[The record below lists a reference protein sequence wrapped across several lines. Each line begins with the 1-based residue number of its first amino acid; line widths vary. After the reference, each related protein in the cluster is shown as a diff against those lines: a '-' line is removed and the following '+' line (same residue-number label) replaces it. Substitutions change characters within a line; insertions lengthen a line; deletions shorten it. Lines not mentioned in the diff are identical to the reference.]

1 MSDFSIIG
9 NRTAMIDAAAK
20 TTGAGKYTDDLS
32 VPGMLVGKILHSPYP
47 HARIRR
53 IDTSR
58 AEKCEGVVAVVVG
71 QDAPNPYGILPVGHD
86 EYALALDKVRY
97 VGDNVACVVA
107 VSESIAETALEL
119 IDVEYEVL
127 PAYFDPEESMKA
139 VTDLIHDSKPGNLE
153 KDYHHVFGDPDQG
166 FAGADQI
173 AEARFIANEVTHAA
187 MEPHSTLASFEI
199 DPHTGKPGRLTVWSS
214 TQVPYYLQHKL
225 SLVLEM
231 PMAQIRVIKPLVGGG
246 FGGKS
251 EVIPLEIIAAI
262 AARKAQAAVKI
273 TYTREEVFWAHRGR
287 PRTIIDLKTGVK
299 KDGRI
304 TAVKAR
310 VVQDGGAY
318 CSYGVVTILYSG
330 ALLGALYDI
339 PNIQYDGYRVLTN
352 KPACG
357 AMRGHG
363 TVNVRFAFE
372 SQLDELALA
381 IGMDPAEIRQRNLLQ
396 PPCITVN
403 GLRVQSYGLPECIEK
418 TVDRSGWKQR
428 KGKLPRG
435 RGLGIACSHYVSG
448 AANSII
454 RSDMPHSTVNIKIDR
469 DGGVVVYTGASEIG
483 QGSDTMTAQ
492 IAAEV
497 LGCSLPRVRVIA
509 ADTDLTPIDIGS
521 YSSRV
526 TFMAGNATLRA
537 ASEVKR
543 LIAAAAAKKM
553 GCAAEDLIFRNDQV
567 LRKNAAASVGELAD
581 KSVRTTQDE
590 ASVSGRVEGQI
601 LRGSLQQ
608 KRKEEGPKE
617 KMSFEEA
624 VVAAIDFHG
633 GLTGT
638 GSYAPPQEA
647 RGGKHKGAGVG
658 PSPAYSYSAQVAE
671 VSVDEETGEVVVHKV
686 WAAHDCGRALN
697 PVSVEGQ
704 IIGSVWMGM
713 GQALTEEMVWKD
725 GMLMN
730 PGLLEYRSP
739 SSVESPEVEPII
751 VESVDPEGP
760 FGAKECS
767 EGSLAATIPAI
778 ANAIY
783 DAVGVRLRES
793 PFTPERVL
801 SALRA
806 KRNAR
811 ALNLTK
817 VLTRLLRHA
826 SANTADRCASKVRA
840 RNATRSIHRGEKCR
854 PPRAVPIEPYKVQ
867 TAPAQNCRRRNRVSR
882 GTFDACRAWQLARA
896 GSNSHPNHCRR
907 HRFNS
912 IDAAETI
919 RAGARSR
926 SARNRSAARHP
937 AAARRRRRNRGPHHA
952 PRHRALRLSAPAL
965 CGPHRSSG
973 DRGIARTAEHG
984 HHRR

>member
-1 MSDFSIIG
+1 MSGRFSIIG
-9 NRTAMIDAAAK
+9 KPFAMIDAAGK
-20 TTGAGKYTDDLS
+20 TTGAGKYTDDLT
-32 VPGMLVGKILHSPYP
+32 VPGMLIGKILHSPHP
-47 HARIRR
+47 HARIKR
-53 IDTSR
+53 IDSSR
-58 AEKCEGVVAVVVG
+58 AERLDGVIAVITG
-71 QDAPNPYGILPVGHD
+71 KDAPNPYGILPVGHD
-86 EYALALDKVRY
+86 EHALALDKVRY

-107 VSESIAETALEL
+107 IDEAAAEKALEL
-119 IDVEYEVL
+119 IDVEYEIL

-139 VTDLIHDSKPGNLE
+139 ERDFIHDNKPHNIE
-153 KDYHHVFGDPDQG
+153 KDYHHSFGDPDKG
-166 FAGADQI
+166 FADADHI

-187 MEPHSTLASFEI
+187 MEPHSTLASFEL
-199 DPHTGKPGRLTVWSS
+199 DSQTGELGRLTIWSS

-231 PMAQIRVIKPLVGGG
+231 PMSQIRVIKPLVGGG

-251 EVIPLEIIAAI
+251 EVIPLEIIAAV
-262 AARKAQAAVKI
+262 AARKAKAPVKI

-287 PRTIIDLKTGVK
+287 PRTIIDLKTGVSN
-299 KDGRI
+299 DGRI

-310 VVQDGGAY
+310 VVQDGGGY

-372 SQLDELALA
+372 SQLDELALK
-381 IGMDPAEIRQRNLLQ
+381 IKMDPAEIRRRNLLQ
-396 PPCITVN
+396 PPCVTVN

-418 TVDRSGWKQR
+418 VVERSGWRTR
-428 KGKLPRG
+428 KGHMPKS

-497 LGCSLPRVRVIA
+497 LGCSLARVRVVA

-537 ASEVKR
+537 AQEVKK

-553 GCAAEDLIFRNDQV
+553 NCASADLAFANDV
-567 LRKNAAASVGELAD
+567 VSKTNPDGAPLLAPFARSGAFD
-581 KSVRTTQDE
+581 SDSPST
-590 ASVSGRVEGQI
+590 SGRVENQI

-608 KRKEEGPKE
+608 KRKDEGPKE
-617 KMSFEEA
+617 TLTFEEA

-633 GLTGT
+633 ALTGT
-638 GSYAPPQEA
+638 GSYAPPPEA

-671 VSVDEETGEVVVHKV
+671 VSVDEDTGEVTVHKV

-713 GQALTEEMVWKD
+713 GQALTEEMIWKD
-725 GMLMN
+725 GLLMN

-751 VESVDPEGP
+751 VESIDPEGP

-783 DAVGVRLRES
+783 DAVGVRLHEA

-801 SALRA
+801 AGLRA
-806 KRNAR
+806 KKNAK
-811 ALNLTK
+811 ALNLTEG
-817 VLTRLLRHA
+817 VNPTAPQNFREHGGALTFKGKGPERHA
-826 SANTADRCASKVRA
+826 ADLVRA
-840 RNATRSIHRGEKCR
+840 E
-854 PPRAVPIEPYKVQ
+854 
-867 TAPAQNCRRRNRVSR
+867 
-882 GTFDACRAWQLARA
+882 
-896 GSNSHPNHCRR
+896 
-907 HRFNS
+907 
-912 IDAAETI
+912 
-919 RAGARSR
+919 
-926 SARNRSAARHP
+926 
-937 AAARRRRRNRGPHHA
+937 
-952 PRHRALRLSAPAL
+952 
-965 CGPHRSSG
+965 
-973 DRGIARTAEHG
+973 
-984 HHRR
+984 

>member
-1 MSDFSIIG
+1 VSAFSIIG
-9 NRTAMIDAAAK
+9 KPTAMVDAAEK
-20 TTGAGKYTDDLS
+20 TTGAGQYTDDLS

-47 HARIRR
+47 HARIKR

-58 AEKCEGVVAVVVG
+58 AEKLEGVVAVVIG
-71 QDAPNPYGILPVGHD
+71 KDAPKTFGILPVGHD
-86 EYALALDKVRY
+86 EYPLALDKVRY

-107 VSESIAETALEL
+107 TSEAIAEKALEL
-119 IDVEYEVL
+119 VDVEYEVL

-139 VTDLIHDSKPGNLE
+139 ERDLIHDHKPNNLE
-153 KDYHHVFGDPDQG
+153 KDYHHVFGDPEKG
-166 FAGADQI
+166 FAEADHV
-173 AEARFIANEVTHAA
+173 AEARFLANEVTHAA

-199 DPHTGKPGRLTVWSS
+199 DPLTGKPGRLTVWSS

-225 SLVLEM
+225 SLVLEI
-231 PMAQIRVIKPLVGGG
+231 PMQQIRVIKPLVGGG

-251 EVIPLEIIAAI
+251 EVIPLEIIAAV
-262 AARKAQAAVKI
+262 AARKAQAPVKI

-287 PRTIIDLKTGVK
+287 PRTIIDLKTGIK
-299 KDGRI
+299 NDGCI

-372 SQLDELALA
+372 SQLDELAA
-381 IGMDPAEIRQRNLLQ
+381 KIGMDAAEIRRRNLLT

-403 GLRVQSYGLPECIEK
+403 GLRVQSYGLPECIDK
-418 TVDRSGWKQR
+418 TVERSGWSIR
-428 KGKLPRG
+428 KGKLPKG

-497 LGCSLPRVRVIA
+497 LGCSLSRVRVVA

-537 ASEVKR
+537 AQEVKK
-543 LIAAAAAKKM
+543 LIAAAAVKKM
-553 GCAAEDLIFRNDQV
+553 NCAAE
-567 LRKNAAASVGELAD
+567 ELVFHGDHVERAVPRRD
-581 KSVRTTQDE
+581 GRLAPPVEQSSTAT
-590 ASVSGRVEGQI
+590 VSGRVEGQI

-608 KRKEEGPKE
+608 KRKDEGPKDQ
-617 KMSFEEA
+617 MTFEEA

-633 GLTGT
+633 ALTGT
-638 GSYAPPQEA
+638 GSYAPPPEA

-671 VSVDEETGEVVVHKV
+671 VSVDEDTGEVTVHKV

-739 SSVESPEVEPII
+739 SSIESPEIEPII

-783 DAVGVRLRES
+783 DAVGVRLHES

-801 SALRA
+801 AALRA
-806 KRNAR
+806 KRKAKDIR
-811 ALNLTK
+811 MTEG
-817 VLTRLLRHA
+817 V
-826 SANTADRCASKVRA
+826 D
-840 RNATRSIHRGEKCR
+840 
-854 PPRAVPIEPYKVQ
+854 P
-867 TAPAQNCRRRNRVSR
+867 TAPE
-882 GTFDACRAWQLARA
+882 
-896 GSNSHPNHCRR
+896 
-907 HRFNS
+907 RF
-912 IDAAETI
+912 
-919 RAGARSR
+919 R
-926 SARNRSAARHP
+926 
-937 AAARRRRRNRGPHHA
+937 
-952 PRHRALRLSAPAL
+952 
-965 CGPHRSSG
+965 
-973 DRGIARTAEHG
+973 EHG
-984 HHRR
+984 GSLWFKGKGPDRHLLDPSRTEPVAGGAD

>member
-1 MSDFSIIG
+1 
-9 NRTAMIDAAAK
+9 
-20 TTGAGKYTDDLS
+20 
-32 VPGMLVGKILHSPYP
+32 
-47 HARIRR
+47 
-53 IDTSR
+53 
-58 AEKCEGVVAVVVG
+58 
-71 QDAPNPYGILPVGHD
+71 
-86 EYALALDKVRY
+86 
-97 VGDNVACVVA
+97 
-107 VSESIAETALEL
+107 
-119 IDVEYEVL
+119 
-127 PAYFDPEESMKA
+127 
-139 VTDLIHDSKPGNLE
+139 
-153 KDYHHVFGDPDQG
+153 
-166 FAGADQI
+166 
-173 AEARFIANEVTHAA
+173 
-187 MEPHSTLASFEI
+187 MEPHSTLASFEL
-199 DPHTGKPGRLTVWSS
+199 DPHTGNMGRLTVWSS

-231 PMAQIRVIKPLVGGG
+231 PMSQIRVIKPLVGGG

-251 EVIPLEIIAAI
+251 EVIPLEIIAAV
-262 AARKAQAAVKI
+262 AARKAQAPVKI

-299 KDGRI
+299 NDGRI
-304 TAVKAR
+304 TSVKAR

-372 SQLDELALA
+372 SQLDELASK
-381 IGMDPAEIRQRNLLQ
+381 IGMDPAEIRQRNLLK

-418 TVDRSGWKQR
+418 TVERSGWKER
-428 KGKLPRG
+428 KGKLPKG

-492 IAAEV
+492 IAAEA
-497 LGCSLPRVRVIA
+497 LGCSLSRVRVIA

-537 ASEVKR
+537 ADEVKKQ
-543 LIAAAAAKKM
+543 IAAAAGKKM
-553 GCAAEDLIFRNDQV
+553 GCMPKDLIFWNDQV
-567 LRKNAAASVGELAD
+567 LKRNATAPAGSPNLAD
-581 KSVRTTQDE
+581 KSVRSTQSE
-590 ASVSGRVEGQI
+590 TSVSGRVEGQI

-617 KMSFEEA
+617 WMTFEEA
-624 VVAAIDFHG
+624 VIAAIDFHG
-633 GLTGT
+633 ALSGT

-671 VSVDEETGEVVVHKV
+671 VSVDEETGEVTVHKV

-739 SSVESPEVEPII
+739 SSIESPAVEAII
-751 VESVDPEGP
+751 VESIDPEGP

-783 DAVGVRLRES
+783 DAVGVRLHEC

-801 SALRA
+801 AALRA
-806 KRNAR
+806 KKNAK
-811 ALNLTK
+811 ALNLTEGVDPTALEHFREHGGALCFK
-817 VLTRLLRHA
+817 GKGPARHA
-826 SANTADRCASKVRA
+826 LDRA
-840 RNATRSIHRGEKCR
+840 RHEG
-854 PPRAVPIEPYKVQ
+854 P
-867 TAPAQNCRRRNRVSR
+867 APAR
-882 GTFDACRAWQLARA
+882 GAD
-896 GSNSHPNHCRR
+896 
-907 HRFNS
+907 
-912 IDAAETI
+912 
-919 RAGARSR
+919 
-926 SARNRSAARHP
+926 
-937 AAARRRRRNRGPHHA
+937 
-952 PRHRALRLSAPAL
+952 
-965 CGPHRSSG
+965 
-973 DRGIARTAEHG
+973 
-984 HHRR
+984 

>member
-1 MSDFSIIG
+1 MTDFSIIG
-9 NRTAMIDAAAK
+9 KPIAMVDAAGK

-32 VPGMLVGKILHSPYP
+32 LPGVLIGKILHSPHP
-47 HARIRR
+47 HARIKH
-53 IDTSR
+53 IDTIR
-58 AEKCEGVVAVVVG
+58 AEKLDGVVAVVIG
-71 QDAPNPYGILPVGHD
+71 SDAPNPYGILPVGHD
-86 EYALALDKVRY
+86 EHALATDKVRY
-97 VGDNVACVVA
+97 VGDNVACVAA
-107 VSESIAETALEL
+107 VDEATAERALEL
-119 IDVEYEVL
+119 IDVEYEIL
-127 PAYFDPEESMKA
+127 PAYFDPEEAMKA
-139 VTDLIHDSKPGNLE
+139 ERDLIHDNKPHNIE
-153 KDYHHVFGDPDQG
+153 KDYHHIFGDPEKG
-166 FAGADQI
+166 FAEADHI

-187 MEPHSTLASFEI
+187 MEPHSTLASFELNSQ
-199 DPHTGKPGRLTVWSS
+199 TGQLGRLTVWSS

-231 PMAQIRVIKPLVGGG
+231 PMSQIRVIKPLVGGG

-262 AARKAQAAVKI
+262 AARKAKAPVKI

-299 KDGRI
+299 NDGRI
-304 TAVKAR
+304 TSVKAR
-310 VVQDGGAY
+310 VVQDGGGY

-372 SQLDELALA
+372 SQLDELAAKLK
-381 IGMDPAEIRQRNLLQ
+381 MDPAEIRRRNLLT
-396 PPCITVN
+396 PPCVTVN

-418 TVDRSGWKQR
+418 VVERSGWMDR
-428 KGKLPRG
+428 KGKLQKS

-497 LGCSLPRVRVIA
+497 LGCSLSRVKIVA

-537 ASEVKR
+537 AEEVKKQ
-543 LIAAAAAKKM
+543 IASAAAKKM
-553 GCAAEDLIFRNDQV
+553 NC
-567 LRKNAAASVGELAD
+567 SVEELVFWDDGVWRSGLELDNQMPAQTPRGPD
-581 KSVRTTQDE
+581 GRGRPSPHGSRVQLGSE
-590 ASVSGRVEGQI
+590 ILQGSEQPSVSGRVEGQI

-608 KRKEEGPKE
+608 KRKEEGPKDSI
-617 KMSFEEA
+617 SFEEA

-633 GLTGT
+633 TLTGT
-638 GSYAPPQEA
+638 GSYAPPPEA
-647 RGGKHKGAGVG
+647 RGGKHKGGGVG

-671 VSVDEETGEVVVHKV
+671 VSVDEDTGEVAVHKV

-713 GQALTEEMVWKD
+713 GQALTEEMIWKD
-725 GMLMN
+725 GLLMN

-739 SSVESPEVEPII
+739 SSVESPEVEAII
-751 VESVDPEGP
+751 VESIDPEGP

-783 DAVGVRLRES
+783 DAVGVRLHEC

-801 SALRA
+801 AALRA
-806 KRNAR
+806 KKNAK
-811 ALNLTK
+811 ALNLTEG
-817 VLTRLLRHA
+817 V
-826 SANTADRCASKVRA
+826 D
-840 RNATRSIHRGEKCR
+840 
-854 PPRAVPIEPYKVQ
+854 P
-867 TAPAQNCRRRNRVSR
+867 TAPSR
-882 GTFDACRAWQLARA
+882 FREHGGALWFK
-896 GSNSHPNHCRR
+896 GKGPER
-907 HRFNS
+907 HEM
-912 IDAAETI
+912 D
-919 RAGARSR
+919 
-926 SARNRSAARHP
+926 SAR
-937 AAARRRRRNRGPHHA
+937 
-952 PRHRALRLSAPAL
+952 
-965 CGPHRSSG
+965 
-973 DRGIARTAEHG
+973 TE
-984 HHRR
+984 

>member
-1 MSDFSIIG
+1 MTDFSIVG
-9 NRTAMIDAAAK
+9 KPVAMIDAAEK

-53 IDTSR
+53 IDYRR
-58 AEKCEGVVAVVVG
+58 AEKLNGVIAVVVG
-71 QDAPNPYGILPVGHD
+71 NDAPHPYGILPVGHD
-86 EYALALDKVRY
+86 EHALALDKVRY
-97 VGDNVACVVA
+97 VGDNLACVVA
-107 VSESIAETALEL
+107 TTESIAEKALEL

-139 VTDLIHDSKPGNLE
+139 QTDLIHENKPNNIE
-153 KDYHHVFGDPDQG
+153 KDYHHVFGDPEKG
-166 FAGADQI
+166 FAEADHM

-199 DPHTGKPGRLTVWSS
+199 DPHAGKSGRLTVWSS

-231 PMAQIRVIKPLVGGG
+231 PMSQIRVIKPLVGGG

-251 EVIPLEIIAAI
+251 EVIPLEIIAAV
-262 AARKAQAAVKI
+262 AARKAKAPVKI

-299 KDGRI
+299 NDGRI

-310 VVQDGGAY
+310 VVQDGGGY

-330 ALLGALYDI
+330 ALLGALYEI

-372 SQLDELALA
+372 SQLDELAA
-381 IGMDPAEIRQRNLLQ
+381 KIGMDPAEIRRRNLLQ

-403 GLRVQSYGLPECIEK
+403 GLRVRSYGLPECIDKVVE
-418 TVDRSGWKQR
+418 RSGWKQR
-428 KGKLPRG
+428 KGNLPRG

-492 IAAEV
+492 VAAET
-497 LGCSLPRVRVIA
+497 LGCSLRRVRVVA

-537 ASEVKR
+537 ATEVRK
-543 LIAAAAAKKM
+543 LIAAAAARKM
-553 GCAAEDLIFRNDQV
+553 NCATEDLIFRDDSV
-567 LRKNAAASVGELAD
+567 TRKDGSMTGDETCGDGHRRRSGDGQHRRTPPQSSVAGH
-581 KSVRTTQDE
+581 
-590 ASVSGRVEGQI
+590 VEGQI

-608 KRKEEGPKE
+608 KRKDEGPKDS
-617 KMSFEEA
+617 MTFEEA

-633 GLTGT
+633 ALTGT
-638 GSYAPPQEA
+638 GSYAPPPEA

-658 PSPAYSYSAQVAE
+658 PSPAYSYSAQVAH
-671 VSVDEETGEVVVHKV
+671 VSVDEETGEVTVHKV

-713 GQALTEEMVWKD
+713 GQALTEEMIWKD

-751 VESVDPEGP
+751 VESIDPEGP

-801 SALRA
+801 AALRTKKGA
-806 KRNAR
+806 KC
-811 ALNLTK
+811 LNLTEGIDPTSPVK
-817 VLTRLLRHA
+817 FREHGGSLWFKGKGPQRHPEDP
-826 SANTADRCASKVRA
+826 S
-840 RNATRSIHRGEKCR
+840 RS
-854 PPRAVPIEPYKVQ
+854 
-867 TAPAQNCRRRNRVSR
+867 TAPA
-882 GTFDACRAWQLARA
+882 A
-896 GSNSHPNHCRR
+896 G
-907 HRFNS
+907 
-912 IDAAETI
+912 
-919 RAGARSR
+919 GAS
-926 SARNRSAARHP
+926 
-937 AAARRRRRNRGPHHA
+937 
-952 PRHRALRLSAPAL
+952 
-965 CGPHRSSG
+965 
-973 DRGIARTAEHG
+973 
-984 HHRR
+984 

>member
-1 MSDFSIIG
+1 MSGDFSIIG
-9 NRTAMIDAAAK
+9 RPTAMIDAAEK
-20 TTGAGKYTDDLS
+20 TTGVGKYTDDLS
-32 VPGMLVGKILHSPYP
+32 VPGMLTGKILHSPYP
-47 HARIRR
+47 HALIKS

-58 AEKCEGVVAVVVG
+58 AEKCDGVVAVVVG
-71 QDAPNPYGILPVGHD
+71 KDAPNPYGILPVGHD

-107 VSESIAETALEL
+107 VSESIAENALES
-119 IDVEYEVL
+119 IAVEYEVL
-127 PAYFDPEESMKA
+127 PAYFDPEESMRA
-139 VTDLIHDSKPGNLE
+139 QTNLIHGSKPGNLE
-153 KDYHHVFGDPDQG
+153 KDYHHVFGNPDQG
-166 FAGADQI
+166 FAQADQI

-187 MEPHSTLASFEI
+187 MEPHSTLASFEV

-231 PMAQIRVIKPLVGGG
+231 PMSQIRVIKPLVGGG

-251 EVIPLEIIAAI
+251 EVIPIEIIAAI
-262 AARKAQAAVKI
+262 AARKAQAPVKI

-299 KDGRI
+299 TDGRI

-372 SQLDELALA
+372 SQLDELATK

-418 TVDRSGWKQR
+418 TVERSGWKQR
-428 KGKLPRG
+428 KGKMPKG

-492 IAAEV
+492 VAAEV

-537 ASEVKR
+537 AAEVKK
-543 LIAAAAAKKM
+543 LIAAAAAQKM
-553 GCAAEDLIFRNDQV
+553 ICGADDLIFRDDLV
-567 LRKNAAASVGELAD
+567 FKKGSRDTTVKKDLAD
-581 KSVRTTQDE
+581 EVDVTQAG

-601 LRGSLQQ
+601 LRRSLQQ
-608 KRKEEGPKE
+608 KRNEEGPKDW
-617 KMSFEEA
+617 MTFEEA

-633 GLTGT
+633 ALTGT

-671 VSVDEETGEVVVHKV
+671 VSVDEETGEVTVHKV

-751 VESVDPEGP
+751 VESIDPEGP

-783 DAVGVRLRES
+783 DAVGVRLHES

-801 SALRA
+801 AALRA
-806 KRNAR
+806 KNQAK
-811 ALNLTK
+811 ALNLTQGVDPTSPQRFREHGGSLCFK
-817 VLTRLLRHA
+817 GKGPQRHA
-826 SANTADRCASKVRA
+826 LDPARQEAPSVAGGAD
-840 RNATRSIHRGEKCR
+840 
-854 PPRAVPIEPYKVQ
+854 
-867 TAPAQNCRRRNRVSR
+867 
-882 GTFDACRAWQLARA
+882 
-896 GSNSHPNHCRR
+896 
-907 HRFNS
+907 
-912 IDAAETI
+912 
-919 RAGARSR
+919 
-926 SARNRSAARHP
+926 
-937 AAARRRRRNRGPHHA
+937 
-952 PRHRALRLSAPAL
+952 
-965 CGPHRSSG
+965 
-973 DRGIARTAEHG
+973 
-984 HHRR
+984 

>member
-1 MSDFSIIG
+1 MSSERNGFSIVG
-9 NRTAMIDAAAK
+9 KPTAMIDAAEK

-47 HARIRR
+47 HARIKR

-58 AEKCEGVVAVVVG
+58 AEKYEGVVAVAVG
-71 QDAPNPYGILPVGHD
+71 KDAPNPYGILPVGHD
-86 EYALALDKVRY
+86 EYPLALEKVRY

-107 VSESIAETALEL
+107 VSEAIAEQALEL

-127 PAYFDPEESMKA
+127 PAYFDPEESMEAK
-139 VTDLIHDSKPGNLE
+139 TDLIHDSKPGNLE
-153 KDYHHVFGDPDQG
+153 KDYHHVFGDPDRG
-166 FAGADQI
+166 FAEADQV
-173 AEARFIANEVTHAA
+173 AQARFIANEVTHAA
-187 MEPHSTLASFEI
+187 MEPHSTLASFEV

-231 PMAQIRVIKPLVGGG
+231 PMQQIRVIKPLVGGG

-251 EVIPLEIIAAI
+251 EVIPLEIIAAV
-262 AARKAQAAVKI
+262 AARKAQAPVKI

-287 PRTIIDLKTGVK
+287 PRTIIDLKTGVRN
-299 KDGRI
+299 DGRI

-310 VVQDGGAY
+310 VIQDGGAY

-372 SQLDELALA
+372 SQLDELAER
-381 IGMDPAEIRQRNLLQ
+381 IGIDPAVIRQRNLLQ

-418 TVDRSGWKQR
+418 TVERSGWKQR
-428 KGKLPRG
+428 KGKLGKG

-537 ASEVKR
+537 AAEVKK
-543 LIAAAAAKKM
+543 LITAAAAQKM
-553 GCAAEDLIFRNDQV
+553 KCAAEDLVFRDDVVYRKGSNPPSVKRDQAEEV
-567 LRKNAAASVGELAD
+567 EK
-581 KSVRTTQDE
+581 TQAG

-608 KRKEEGPKE
+608 KRKEEGPKDW
-617 KMSFEEA
+617 MTFEEA

-633 GLTGT
+633 ALTGT

-647 RGGKHKGAGVG
+647 RGGRHKGGGVG

-671 VSVDEETGEVVVHKV
+671 VSVDEDTGEVTVHKV

-730 PGLLEYRSP
+730 TGLLEYRSP
-739 SSVESPEVEPII
+739 SSIESPEVEPII
-751 VESVDPEGP
+751 VESLDPEGP

-783 DAVGVRLRES
+783 DAVGVRLHES

-801 SALRA
+801 AALRA
-806 KRNAR
+806 RKNAKT
-811 ALNLTK
+811 LNLTEG
-817 VLTRLLRHA
+817 VDPTSPTRFREHGGSLCFKNKGPERHA
-826 SANTADRCASKVRA
+826 LDPSRRETPHVAGGAD
-840 RNATRSIHRGEKCR
+840 
-854 PPRAVPIEPYKVQ
+854 
-867 TAPAQNCRRRNRVSR
+867 
-882 GTFDACRAWQLARA
+882 
-896 GSNSHPNHCRR
+896 
-907 HRFNS
+907 
-912 IDAAETI
+912 
-919 RAGARSR
+919 
-926 SARNRSAARHP
+926 
-937 AAARRRRRNRGPHHA
+937 
-952 PRHRALRLSAPAL
+952 
-965 CGPHRSSG
+965 
-973 DRGIARTAEHG
+973 
-984 HHRR
+984 

>member
-1 MSDFSIIG
+1 MNNFSIIG
-9 NRTAMIDAAAK
+9 KPIAMVDAAGK
-20 TTGAGKYTDDLS
+20 TTGSGKYADDLS
-32 VPGMLVGKILHSPYP
+32 APGMLIGKILHSPYP
-47 HARIRR
+47 HARITR

-58 AEKCEGVVAVVVG
+58 AEKLDGVVAVAIG
-71 QDAPNPYGILPVGHD
+71 KDAPNPYGILPVGHD
-86 EYALALDKVRY
+86 EHALATDKVRY
-97 VGDNVACVVA
+97 VGDNVACVA
-107 VSESIAETALEL
+107 AIDEATAERAIEL
-119 IDVEYEVL
+119 IDVEYELL

-139 VTDLIHDSKPGNLE
+139 ETDLIHDNKPHNLE
-153 KDYHHVFGDPDQG
+153 KDYHHVFGDPDKG
-166 FAGADQI
+166 FAEADQI

-187 MEPHSTLASFEI
+187 MEPHCTLAAFEI
-199 DPHTGKPGRLTVWSS
+199 DPQTGNPGRLVVQSS

-251 EVIPLEIIAAI
+251 EVIPLEIIAAV
-262 AARKAQAAVKI
+262 AARKAKAPVKI

-287 PRTIIDLKTGVK
+287 PRTIIDLKTGIK
-299 KDGRI
+299 KDGSI
-304 TAVKAR
+304 TAVKAK
-310 VVQDGGAY
+310 VIQDGGGY

-352 KPACG
+352 KPVCG

-372 SQLDELALA
+372 SQLDELAAA
-381 IGMDPAEIRQRNLLQ
+381 INMDPAEIRQHNLLK

-418 TVDRSGWKQR
+418 TIERSGWKER
-428 KGKLPRG
+428 KGKLPKG
-435 RGLGIACSHYVSG
+435 RGLGVACSHYGSG

-469 DGGVVVYTGASEIG
+469 DGGVVIYTGASDIG
-483 QGSDTMTAQ
+483 QGSDTMVAQ
-492 IAAEV
+492 IAAET
-497 LGCSLPRVRVIA
+497 LGCSLSRVKVIA
-509 ADTDLTPIDIGS
+509 ADTDLTPIDLGS

-526 TFMAGNATLRA
+526 TFMNGNATLRA
-537 ASEVKR
+537 AQDVKKQ
-543 LIAAAAAKKM
+543 IALAAGRKM
-553 GCAAEDLIFRNDQV
+553 NCAPEELIFRDDTV
-567 LRKNAAASVGELAD
+567 LRKNGHLAPDASLRAADQSSA
-581 KSVRTTQDE
+581 

-608 KRKEEGPKE
+608 KRKDEGPKDSL
-617 KMSFEEA
+617 SFEEA

-633 GLTGT
+633 ALSGT
-638 GSYAPPQEA
+638 GSYAPPLEA

-671 VSVDEETGEVVVHKV
+671 VSVDQETGEVTVHKV

-713 GQALTEEMVWKD
+713 GQALTEEMIWKD

-783 DAVGVRLRES
+783 DAVGVRLHES

-801 SALRA
+801 AALRA
-806 KRNAR
+806 KKNAK
-811 ALNLTK
+811 AINMTEG
-817 VLTRLLRHA
+817 V
-826 SANTADRCASKVRA
+826 D
-840 RNATRSIHRGEKCR
+840 
-854 PPRAVPIEPYKVQ
+854 P
-867 TAPAQNCRRRNRVSR
+867 TAPARFREHGGSLWYR
-882 GTFDACRAWQLARA
+882 GK
-896 GSNSHPNHCRR
+896 GP
-907 HRFNS
+907 
-912 IDAAETI
+912 E
-919 RAGARSR
+919 
-926 SARNRSAARHP
+926 RHP
-937 AAARRRRRNRGPHHA
+937 LDPSRRE
-952 PRHRALRLSAPAL
+952 SAVPA
-965 CGPHRSSG
+965 GG
-973 DRGIARTAEHG
+973 DD
-984 HHRR
+984 

>member
-1 MSDFSIIG
+1 MNRDFSIIG
-9 NRTAMIDAAAK
+9 KPTAMVDAAAK
-20 TTGAGKYTDDLS
+20 TTGSGKYTDDLS
-32 VPGMLVGKILHSPYP
+32 LPGMLIGKILHSPYP
-47 HARIRR
+47 HARIKT
-53 IDTSR
+53 IHTSR
-58 AEKCEGVVAVVVG
+58 AENLDGVVAVVVG
-71 QDAPNPYGILPVGHD
+71 KDAPNPYGILPVGHD
-86 EYALALDKVRY
+86 EHALAIDKVRY

-107 VSESIAETALEL
+107 ISEGIAEKALEL

-139 VTDLIHDSKPGNLE
+139 EHDLIHDNKAHNTE
-153 KDYHHVFGDPDQG
+153 KDYHHVFGDPEKG
-166 FAGADQI
+166 FAEADEI

-187 MEPHSTLASFEI
+187 MEPHCTLASFDI

-225 SLVLEM
+225 SLVLDM
-231 PMAQIRVIKPLVGGG
+231 PMAQVRVIKPLVGGG

-251 EVIPLEIIAAI
+251 EVIPLEIIAAV
-262 AARKAQAAVKI
+262 AARKAKAPVKI

-287 PRTIIDLKTGVK
+287 PRTIVDLKTGVK
-299 KDGRI
+299 SDGRI

-372 SQLDELALA
+372 SQLDELAA
-381 IGMDPAEIRQRNLLQ
+381 KIGMDPADIRERNLLK
-396 PPCITVN
+396 PPCVTIN

-418 TVDRSGWKQR
+418 IVGRSGWKAR

-492 IAAEV
+492 IAAEA
-497 LGCSLPRVRVIA
+497 LGCSLSRVRIVA

-537 ASEVKR
+537 ANEVKK

-553 GCAAEDLIFRNDQV
+553 NCAPEELVFRGDQV
-567 LRKNAAASVGELAD
+567 TKTALPSH
-581 KSVRTTQDE
+581 E
-590 ASVSGRVEGQI
+590 ARGPDSRGPLSPHDSSAPSVSGRVEGQI

-608 KRKEEGPKE
+608 KRKDEGPKDS
-617 KMSFEEA
+617 MTFEEA

-633 GLTGT
+633 ALTGT
-638 GSYAPPQEA
+638 GSYAPPPEA

-671 VSVDEETGEVVVHKV
+671 VSVDEETGEVTVHKV

-739 SSVESPEVEPII
+739 SSVESPEIEPII
-751 VESVDPEGP
+751 VESIDPEGP

-783 DAVGVRLRES
+783 DAVGIRLHES

-801 SALRA
+801 AALRA
-806 KRNAR
+806 KKNAR
-811 ALNLTK
+811 ALNLTEG
-817 VLTRLLRHA
+817 VDPTQ
-826 SANTADRCASKVRA
+826 
-840 RNATRSIHRGEKCR
+840 
-854 PPRAVPIEPYKVQ
+854 P
-867 TAPAQNCRRRNRVSR
+867 SR
-882 GTFDACRAWQLARA
+882 FREHG
-896 GSNSHPNHCRR
+896 G
-907 HRFNS
+907 
-912 IDAAETI
+912 
-919 RAGARSR
+919 
-926 SARNRSAARHP
+926 
-937 AAARRRRRNRGPHHA
+937 
-952 PRHRALRLSAPAL
+952 ALRFKDKGPLRRESFPAVSPAI
-965 CGPHRSSG
+965 GG
-973 DRGIARTAEHG
+973 AD
-984 HHRR
+984 

>member
-1 MSDFSIIG
+1 MSKDQRPTFSTIG
-9 NRTAMIDAAAK
+9 KSVAMIDAAEK
-20 TTGAGKYTDDLS
+20 TTGSGKYADDLS
-32 VPGMLVGKILHSPYP
+32 LPGMLIGKILHSPYP
-47 HARIRR
+47 HARIKR

-58 AEKCEGVVAVVVG
+58 AQALEGVVAVVTG
-71 QDAPNPYGILPVGHD
+71 PDAPNPFGILPVGHD
-86 EYALALDKVRY
+86 EHALALDKVRY
-97 VGDNVACVVA
+97 VGDNVACVA
-107 VSESIAETALEL
+107 AISESIAEKALEL
-119 IDVEYEVL
+119 IDVEYELL
-127 PAYFDPEESMKA
+127 PAYFDPEESMQA
-139 VTDLIHDSKPGNLE
+139 ETNLIHDNKPHNVE
-153 KDYHHVFGDPDQG
+153 KDYHHAFGDPEQA
-166 FAGADQI
+166 F
-173 AEARFIANEVTHAA
+173 AEADYVAEGRFLANEVTHAA
-187 MEPHSTLASFEI
+187 MEPHSTLASFET

-231 PMAQIRVIKPLVGGG
+231 PMQQIRVIKPLVGGG

-262 AARKAQAAVKI
+262 AARKAKAPVKI

-287 PRTIIDLKTGVK
+287 PRTIIDLKTAVK
-299 KDGRI
+299 NDGRI

-372 SQLDELALA
+372 SQLDEIAAHLKL
-381 IGMDPAEIRQRNLLQ
+381 DPAEIRRRNLLK
-396 PPCITVN
+396 PPCITIN
-403 GLRVQSYGLPECIEK
+403 GLRVQSYGLPECIDQ
-418 TVDRSGWKQR
+418 VVIRSNWTER
-428 KGKLPRG
+428 KGKLPKN

-469 DGGVVVYTGASEIG
+469 DGGVVVYTGASDIG
-483 QGSDTMTAQ
+483 QGSDTMVAQ
-492 IAAEV
+492 VAAEV
-497 LGCSLPRVRVIA
+497 LGCSLSRVHVVA

-526 TFMAGNATLRA
+526 TFMNGNATLRA
-537 ASEVKR
+537 AEEVKKQ
-543 LIAAAAAKKM
+543 IAAAAAKKM
-553 GCAAEDLIFRNDQV
+553 QCAPEDLMFRDDHIMKDVNSV
-567 LRKNAAASVGELAD
+567 VSPVASEG
-581 KSVRTTQDE
+581 TQL
-590 ASVSGRVEGQI
+590 SVSGRVEGQI

-608 KRKEEGPKE
+608 KRKDEGPKDS
-617 KMSFEEA
+617 MSFEEA

-633 GLTGT
+633 ALTGT
-638 GSYAPPQEA
+638 GSYAPPPEA

-671 VSVDEETGEVVVHKV
+671 VTVDEDTGEVTVHKV

-704 IIGSVWMGM
+704 VIGSVWMGM

-739 SSVESPEVEPII
+739 SSVESPEVEAII
-751 VESVDPEGP
+751 VESIDPEGP
-760 FGAKECS
+760 FGAKESS

-783 DAVGVRLRES
+783 DAVGVRLHES

-801 SALRA
+801 AALRA
-806 KRNAR
+806 KKNAR
-811 ALNLTK
+811 TLNLTEGVDPTSPVRFREHGGALWFK
-817 VLTRLLRHA
+817 GKGPERHA
-826 SANTADRCASKVRA
+826 LD
-840 RNATRSIHRGEKCR
+840 
-854 PPRAVPIEPYKVQ
+854 
-867 TAPAQNCRRRNRVSR
+867 PARRNIQVD
-882 GTFDACRAWQLARA
+882 G
-896 GSNSHPNHCRR
+896 
-907 HRFNS
+907 
-912 IDAAETI
+912 
-919 RAGARSR
+919 GA
-926 SARNRSAARHP
+926 
-937 AAARRRRRNRGPHHA
+937 
-952 PRHRALRLSAPAL
+952 
-965 CGPHRSSG
+965 
-973 DRGIARTAEHG
+973 D
-984 HHRR
+984 

>member
-1 MSDFSIIG
+1 MSEFSIIG
-9 NRTAMIDAAAK
+9 KPVAMVDAAEK

-32 VPGMLVGKILHSPYP
+32 LPGMLVGKILHSPHP
-47 HARIRR
+47 HARIKR
-53 IDTSR
+53 IDAGR
-58 AEKCEGVVAVVVG
+58 AEKLEGVVAVVVG
-71 QDAPNPYGILPVGHD
+71 SDAPNPYGILPVGHD
-86 EYALALDKVRY
+86 EHALAIDKVRY
-97 VGDNVACVVA
+97 VGDNVACVAAESEAVA
-107 VSESIAETALEL
+107 EQALEL
-119 IDVEYEVL
+119 IDVEYELL

-139 VTDLIHDSKPGNLE
+139 GRDFIHDNKPHNIE
-153 KDYHHVFGDPDQG
+153 KDYHHVFGDPEKG
-166 FAGADQI
+166 FADADVI
-173 AEARFIANEVTHAA
+173 EEARFIANEVTHAA
-187 MEPHSTLASFEI
+187 MEPHSTLASFDL
-199 DPHTGKPGRLTVWSS
+199 DPHTGKLGRLTVWSS

-231 PMAQIRVIKPLVGGG
+231 PMSQIRVIKPLVGGG

-262 AARKAQAAVKI
+262 AARKAKRPVKI

-287 PRTIIDLKTGVK
+287 PRTIIDLTTGAK

-339 PNIQYDGYRVLTN
+339 ANIQYDGYRVLTN

-372 SQLDELALA
+372 SQLDEIAAKLN
-381 IGMDPAEIRQRNLLQ
+381 IDSAEIRRRNLLK

-403 GLRVQSYGLPECIEK
+403 GLRVQSYGLPDCIEK
-418 TVDRSGWKQR
+418 VVDGSGWKDR
-428 KGKLPRG
+428 KGKLAEG
-435 RGLGIACSHYVSG
+435 RGLGLACSHYVSG

-497 LGCSLPRVRVIA
+497 LGCSLSRVKVVA

-537 ASEVKR
+537 AEEVKR
-543 LIAAAAAKKM
+543 QIASAAAKKM
-553 GCAAEDLIFRNDQV
+553 GCDPGELIFRNDV
-567 LRKNAAASVGELAD
+567 VTRKGSQKAEGDVVASRQSQNPRPVAPRAGAATMGDASAGSA
-581 KSVRTTQDE
+581 T
-590 ASVSGRVEGQI
+590 VSGRVEGQI

-608 KRKEEGPKE
+608 KRKEDESPRE
-617 KMSFEEA
+617 SMTFEEA

-633 GLTGT
+633 ALTGT
-638 GSYAPPQEA
+638 GSYAPPPEA
-647 RGGKHKGAGVG
+647 RGGKHKGGGVG

-671 VSVDEETGEVVVHKV
+671 VSVDEETGEVTVHKV

-697 PVSVEGQ
+697 PVAVEGQ
-704 IIGSVWMGM
+704 VIGSVWMGM

-725 GMLMN
+725 GLLMN

-739 SSVESPEVEPII
+739 SSVESPEVVPYI

-767 EGSLAATIPAI
+767 EGALAATIPAI

-783 DAVGVRLRES
+783 DAVGVRLHES

-801 SALRA
+801 AALRA
-806 KRNAR
+806 KRNAKS
-811 ALNLTK
+811 LNLTEGVDPTSPIRFREHGGAVWFK
-817 VLTRLLRHA
+817 GKG
-826 SANTADRCASKVRA
+826 S
-840 RNATRSIHRGEKCR
+840 
-854 PPRAVPIEPYKVQ
+854 PRVE
-867 TAPAQNCRRRNRVSR
+867 
-882 GTFDACRAWQLARA
+882 
-896 GSNSHPNHCRR
+896 
-907 HRFNS
+907 
-912 IDAAETI
+912 IDALQ
-919 RAGARSR
+919 RN
-926 SARNRSAARHP
+926 SAT
-937 AAARRRRRNRGPHHA
+937 
-952 PRHRALRLSAPAL
+952 
-965 CGPHRSSG
+965 
-973 DRGIARTAEHG
+973 D
-984 HHRR
+984 

>member
-1 MSDFSIIG
+1 MSEFSVIG
-9 NRTAMIDAAAK
+9 KRVALVDSAGK
-20 TTGAGKYTDDLS
+20 TTGQGKYTDDLS
-32 VPGMLVGKILHSPYP
+32 VPGMLTGKILHSPYP
-47 HARIRR
+47 HARIKS
-53 IDTSR
+53 IDASK
-58 AEKCEGVVAVVVG
+58 AEAVDGVICVVTG
-71 QDAPNPYGILPVGHD
+71 PDAPNKYGILPVGHD
-86 EYALALDKVRY
+86 ETALAVEKVRY

-107 VSESIAETALEL
+107 TSESIAERALEL
-119 IDVEYEVL
+119 IEVEYEQL
-127 PAYFDPEESMKA
+127 PAWFDPEDSMKA
-139 VTDLIHDSKPGNLE
+139 EKEWIHPQRPNNIE
-153 KDYHHVFGDPDQG
+153 KDYHRVFGDPDKG
-166 FAGADQI
+166 FAEADVVAEHRYI
-173 AEARFIANEVTHAA
+173 AGEVTHAA
-187 MEPHSTLASFEI
+187 MEPHCTLASFEI
-199 DPHTGKPGRLTVWSS
+199 DSQTGKSGRLIVWSS

-225 SLVLEM
+225 SIVLEM
-231 PMAQIRVIKPLVGGG
+231 PMQQIRVIKPLVGGG

-251 EVIPLEIIAAI
+251 EVIPLEIIAAV
-262 AARKAQAAVKI
+262 AARKAKAPVKI

-287 PRTIIDLKTGVK
+287 PRTIIDIKIGAK
-299 KDGRI
+299 KDGRLTSVAAKVI
-304 TAVKAR
+304 
-310 VVQDGGAY
+310 QDGGAY

-372 SQLDELALA
+372 SQLDELAA
-381 IGMDPAEIRQRNLLQ
+381 EIGMDPAEIRRRNLLQ
-396 PPCITVN
+396 PPCVTVN
-403 GLRVQSYGLPECIEK
+403 GLRVQSYGLPECIEE
-418 TVDRSGWKQR
+418 TVERSGWHER
-428 KGKLPRG
+428 KGKLAKG

-492 IAAEV
+492 IAAET
-497 LGCSLPRVRVIA
+497 LGCSLSRVRVIA

-526 TFMAGNATLRA
+526 TFMNGNATLRA
-537 ASEVKR
+537 AQEVKKQ
-543 LIAAAAAKKM
+543 IAAAAARKM
-553 GCAAEDLIFRNDQV
+553 GCGAEDVIFRDDMV
-567 LRKNAAASVGELAD
+567 RKGSAGGIARD
-581 KSVRTTQDE
+581 TE
-590 ASVSGRVEGQI
+590 AQPTVSGRVEGQI

-608 KRKEEGPKE
+608 KRKDEGPKD
-617 KMSFEEA
+617 SLTFEEA

-633 GLTGT
+633 ALSGT

-671 VSVDEETGEVVVHKV
+671 VSVDEETGEVTVHKV

-713 GQALTEEMVWKD
+713 AQALTEEMVWKD

-739 SSVESPEVEPII
+739 SSVESPEVEAII
-751 VESVDPEGP
+751 VESMDPEGP

-783 DAVGVRLRES
+783 DAVGVRLHES

-801 SALRA
+801 AALRA
-806 KRNAR
+806 KKNAK
-811 ALNLTK
+811 ALNLTEGVDPTAPDRFREHGGALCFRGK
-817 VLTRLLRHA
+817 GPQRHA
-826 SANTADRCASKVRA
+826 LDPSRR
-840 RNATRSIHRGEKCR
+840 E
-854 PPRAVPIEPYKVQ
+854 
-867 TAPAQNCRRRNRVSR
+867 APA
-882 GTFDACRAWQLARA
+882 
-896 GSNSHPNHCRR
+896 
-907 HRFNS
+907 
-912 IDAAETI
+912 
-919 RAGARSR
+919 
-926 SARNRSAARHP
+926 SARGA
-937 AAARRRRRNRGPHHA
+937 
-952 PRHRALRLSAPAL
+952 
-965 CGPHRSSG
+965 
-973 DRGIARTAEHG
+973 D
-984 HHRR
+984 

>member
-1 MSDFSIIG
+1 MSGDFSIIG
-9 NRTAMIDAAAK
+9 RPTAMIDAAEK
-20 TTGAGKYTDDLS
+20 TTGVGKYTDDLS
-32 VPGMLVGKILHSPYP
+32 VPGMLTGKILHSPYP
-47 HARIRR
+47 HALIKS

-58 AEKCEGVVAVVVG
+58 AEKCDGVVAVVVG
-71 QDAPNPYGILPVGHD
+71 KDAPNPYGILPVGHD

-107 VSESIAETALEL
+107 VSESIAENALES
-119 IDVEYEVL
+119 IAVEYEVL
-127 PAYFDPEESMKA
+127 PAYFDPEESMRA
-139 VTDLIHDSKPGNLE
+139 QTNLIHGSKPGNLE
-153 KDYHHVFGDPDQG
+153 KDYHHVFGNPDQG
-166 FAGADQI
+166 FAQADQI
-173 AEARFIANEVTHAA
+173 AEARFLANEVTHAA
-187 MEPHSTLASFEI
+187 MEPHSTLASFEV

-231 PMAQIRVIKPLVGGG
+231 PMSQIRVIKPLVGGG

-251 EVIPLEIIAAI
+251 EVIPIEIIAAI
-262 AARKAQAAVKI
+262 AARKAQAPVKI

-299 KDGRI
+299 TDGRI

-372 SQLDELALA
+372 SQLDELATK

-396 PPCITVN
+396 TPCITVN

-418 TVDRSGWKQR
+418 TVERSGWKQR
-428 KGKLPRG
+428 KGKMPRG

-492 IAAEV
+492 VAAEV

-537 ASEVKR
+537 AAEVKK
-543 LIAAAAAKKM
+543 LIAAAAAQKM
-553 GCAAEDLIFRNDQV
+553 RCGADDLIFRDDLV
-567 LRKNAAASVGELAD
+567 FKKGSRDTTVKKDLAD
-581 KSVRTTQDE
+581 EVDVTQAG

-601 LRGSLQQ
+601 LRRSLQQ
-608 KRKEEGPKE
+608 KRNEEGPKDW
-617 KMSFEEA
+617 MTFEEA

-633 GLTGT
+633 ALTGT

-671 VSVDEETGEVVVHKV
+671 VSVDEETGEVTVHKV

-751 VESVDPEGP
+751 VESIDPEGP

-783 DAVGVRLRES
+783 DAVGVRLHES

-801 SALRA
+801 AALRA
-806 KRNAR
+806 KNQAK
-811 ALNLTK
+811 ALNLTQGVDPTSPQRFREHGGSLCFK
-817 VLTRLLRHA
+817 GKGPQRHA
-826 SANTADRCASKVRA
+826 LDPARQEAPSVAGGAD
-840 RNATRSIHRGEKCR
+840 
-854 PPRAVPIEPYKVQ
+854 
-867 TAPAQNCRRRNRVSR
+867 
-882 GTFDACRAWQLARA
+882 
-896 GSNSHPNHCRR
+896 
-907 HRFNS
+907 
-912 IDAAETI
+912 
-919 RAGARSR
+919 
-926 SARNRSAARHP
+926 
-937 AAARRRRRNRGPHHA
+937 
-952 PRHRALRLSAPAL
+952 
-965 CGPHRSSG
+965 
-973 DRGIARTAEHG
+973 
-984 HHRR
+984 

>member
-1 MSDFSIIG
+1 MTTFTIIG
-9 NRTAMIDAAAK
+9 RPIAMIDAAGK

-32 VPGMLVGKILHSPYP
+32 VPGMLIGKILHSPHP
-47 HARIRR
+47 HARIKR
-53 IDTSR
+53 IDSTR
-58 AEKCEGVVAVVVG
+58 AEQLDGVIAVITG
-71 QDAPNPYGILPVGHD
+71 KNAPNPYGILPVGHD
-86 EYALALDKVRY
+86 EHALALDKVRY
-97 VGDNVACVVA
+97 VGDNVACVA
-107 VSESIAETALEL
+107 AIDEATAEKALEL
-119 IDVEYEVL
+119 IDVEYEIL

-139 VTDLIHDSKPGNLE
+139 EHDLIHDNKPHNLE
-153 KDYHHVFGDPDQG
+153 KDYHHAFGDPDKG
-166 FAGADQI
+166 FADADHI

-187 MEPHSTLASFEI
+187 MEPHSTLASFEL
-199 DPHTGKPGRLTVWSS
+199 DSQTGQLGRLTVWSS

-231 PMAQIRVIKPLVGGG
+231 PMSQIRVIKPLVGGG

-251 EVIPLEIIAAI
+251 EVIPLEITAAI
-262 AARKAQAAVKI
+262 AARKAKAPVKI

-287 PRTIIDLKTGVK
+287 PRTIIDLKTGVTN
-299 KDGRI
+299 DGRI

-310 VVQDGGAY
+310 VVQDGGGY

-372 SQLDELALA
+372 SQLDELALK
-381 IGMDPAEIRQRNLLQ
+381 IKMDSAEIRQRNLLR
-396 PPCITVN
+396 PPCVTVN

-418 TVDRSGWKQR
+418 VVERSGWKDR
-428 KGKLPRG
+428 KGKLARG

-492 IAAEV
+492 IAGEV
-497 LGCSLPRVRVIA
+497 LGCSLSRVKIVA

-537 ASEVKR
+537 AEEVKK

-553 GCAAEDLIFRNDQV
+553 GSAPEDLIFRDD
-567 LRKNAAASVGELAD
+567 SVVAKGRSD
-581 KSVRTTQDE
+581 KSVRPTRAE
-590 ASVSGRVEGQI
+590 AAPTVSGRVENQI

-608 KRKEEGPKE
+608 KRKDDNIPKE

-633 GLTGT
+633 ALTGT
-638 GSYAPPQEA
+638 GSYAPPPEA

-671 VSVDEETGEVVVHKV
+671 VTVDEDTGEVTVHKV

-713 GQALTEEMVWKD
+713 GQALTEEMIWKD
-725 GMLMN
+725 GLLMN

-751 VESVDPEGP
+751 VESIDPEGP

-783 DAVGVRLRES
+783 DAVGIRLHES

-801 SALRA
+801 AALRA
-806 KRNAR
+806 KKSAKL
-811 ALNLTK
+811 LNLTEGVDPTAPQRFREHGGALRFK
-817 VLTRLLRHA
+817 GKGPQRHA
-826 SANTADRCASKVRA
+826 ADSVRA
-840 RNATRSIHRGEKCR
+840 E
-854 PPRAVPIEPYKVQ
+854 
-867 TAPAQNCRRRNRVSR
+867 
-882 GTFDACRAWQLARA
+882 
-896 GSNSHPNHCRR
+896 
-907 HRFNS
+907 
-912 IDAAETI
+912 
-919 RAGARSR
+919 
-926 SARNRSAARHP
+926 
-937 AAARRRRRNRGPHHA
+937 
-952 PRHRALRLSAPAL
+952 
-965 CGPHRSSG
+965 
-973 DRGIARTAEHG
+973 
-984 HHRR
+984 

>member
-1 MSDFSIIG
+1 MNTDFSIIG
-9 NRTAMIDAAAK
+9 KSTAMIDAAEK
-20 TTGAGKYTDDLS
+20 TTGAGKYTDDIS
-32 VPGMLVGKILHSPYP
+32 VPGMLVGKVLHSPYP
-47 HARIRR
+47 HARIKR
-53 IDTSR
+53 IDTTR
-58 AEKCEGVVAVVVG
+58 AEKLEGVVTVAVG
-71 QDAPNPYGILPVGHD
+71 EDAPKTYGILPVGHD
-86 EYALALDKVRY
+86 EYPLALDKVRY

-107 VSESIAETALEL
+107 VSEAIAEKALEL

-139 VTDLIHDSKPGNLE
+139 KRDLIHDNKPNNLE
-153 KDYHHVFGDPDQG
+153 KDYHHVFGDPDKG
-166 FAGADQI
+166 FAEADEI

-251 EVIPLEIIAAI
+251 EVIPLEITAAI
-262 AARKAQAAVKI
+262 AARKAKAPVKI

-299 KDGRI
+299 RDGRI

-372 SQLDELALA
+372 SQLDELAVKISL
-381 IGMDPAEIRQRNLLQ
+381 DPAEIRRCNLLQ

-403 GLRVQSYGLPECIEK
+403 GLRVQSYGLPECIET
-418 TVDRSGWKQR
+418 TVERSGWRER
-428 KGKLPRG
+428 KGKLPKG

-454 RSDMPHSTVNIKIDR
+454 RSDMPHSTVNLKIDR

-497 LGCSLPRVRVIA
+497 LGCSLSRVRVIA

-537 ASEVKR
+537 ASDVKKK
-543 LIAAAAAKKM
+543 IAAAAAKKM
-553 GCAAEDLIFRNDQV
+553 NCAEDDLIFREDHI
-567 LRKNAAASVGELAD
+567 LRRGSTLPDAAGAEEVE
-581 KSVRTTQDE
+581 VTQAG

-608 KRKEEGPKE
+608 KRKEEGPKDW
-617 KMSFEEA
+617 MTFEEA

-633 GLTGT
+633 ALTGT
-638 GSYAPPQEA
+638 GSYAPPLEA

-671 VSVDEETGEVVVHKV
+671 VSVDEETGEVTVHKV

-713 GQALTEEMVWKD
+713 GQALTEELVWKD

-739 SSVESPEVEPII
+739 SSVESPEIEPII
-751 VESVDPEGP
+751 VESIDPEGP

-783 DAVGVRLRES
+783 DAVGVRLHES

-801 SALRA
+801 AAIRA
-806 KRNAR
+806 SKNAK
-811 ALNLTK
+811 ALNLTEGIDPTQP
-817 VLTRLLRHA
+817 TRFREHGGSLWFKGKGPVRHEL
-826 SANTADRCASKVRA
+826 DPA
-840 RNATRSIHRGEKCR
+840 RRD
-854 PPRAVPIEPYKVQ
+854 
-867 TAPAQNCRRRNRVSR
+867 APA
-882 GTFDACRAWQLARA
+882 G
-896 GSNSHPNHCRR
+896 
-907 HRFNS
+907 
-912 IDAAETI
+912 
-919 RAGARSR
+919 GA
-926 SARNRSAARHP
+926 
-937 AAARRRRRNRGPHHA
+937 
-952 PRHRALRLSAPAL
+952 
-965 CGPHRSSG
+965 
-973 DRGIARTAEHG
+973 D
-984 HHRR
+984 

>member
-1 MSDFSIIG
+1 
-9 NRTAMIDAAAK
+9 
-20 TTGAGKYTDDLS
+20 
-32 VPGMLVGKILHSPYP
+32 MLIGKILHSPYP
-47 HARIRR
+47 HARITR
-53 IDTSR
+53 IDVSR
-58 AEKCEGVVAVVVG
+58 AEKLDGVVAVVVG
-71 QDAPNPYGILPVGHD
+71 TDAPKPYGILPVGHD
-86 EYALALDKVRY
+86 EHALALDKVRY
-97 VGDNVACVVA
+97 VGDNVACAVA
-107 VSESIAETALEL
+107 ISEAIAERALEL
-119 IDVEYEVL
+119 IDVQYEVL

-139 VTDLIHDSKPGNLE
+139 QTDFIHDNKPGNLE
-153 KDYHHVFGDPDQG
+153 KDYHHAFGDPDKG
-166 FAGADQI
+166 FAAADHV

-187 MEPHSTLASFEI
+187 MEPHSTLSSFEL
-199 DPHTGKPGRLTVWSS
+199 DPHTGKLGRLTVWSS

-231 PMAQIRVIKPLVGGG
+231 PMSQIRVIKPLVGGG

-251 EVIPLEIIAAI
+251 EVIPLEIIAAV
-262 AARKAQAAVKI
+262 AARKAQAPVKI

-287 PRTIIDLKTGVK
+287 PRTIIDLKTGVTN
-299 KDGRI
+299 DGRI
-304 TAVKAR
+304 TSVKAR

-372 SQLDELALA
+372 SQLDELAA
-381 IGMDPAEIRQRNLLQ
+381 KIGMDPAEIRQRNLLK

-418 TVDRSGWKQR
+418 TVERSGWKQR
-428 KGKLPRG
+428 RGKLPQG

-454 RSDMPHSTVNIKIDR
+454 RSDMPHSTVNMKIDR

-492 IAAEV
+492 VAAEV
-497 LGCSLPRVRVIA
+497 LGCSLVRVRVIA

-526 TFMAGNATLRA
+526 TFMAGNATMRA
-537 ASEVKR
+537 AEDVKKR
-543 LIAAAAAKKM
+543 IAAAAATKM
-553 GCAAEDLIFRNDQV
+553 NCAAEDLAFRDDFV
-567 LRKNAAASVGELAD
+567 FKKGSAAPVVNKYQAEEMDV
-581 KSVRTTQDE
+581 TQAG

-617 KMSFEEA
+617 WMTFEEA

-633 GLTGT
+633 ALTGT
-638 GSYAPPQEA
+638 GSYAPPPEA
-647 RGGKHKGAGVG
+647 RGGKHKGGGVG

-671 VSVDEETGEVVVHKV
+671 VSVDEDTGEVTVHKV

-730 PGLLEYRSP
+730 AGMLEYRSP

-751 VESVDPEGP
+751 VESIDPEGP

-783 DAVGVRLRES
+783 DAVGVRLHES

-801 SALRA
+801 AALRA
-806 KRNAR
+806 KRHCKP
-811 ALNLTK
+811 LNLTEG
-817 VLTRLLRHA
+817 VDPTLPTRFREHGGSLCFKGKGPDRHA
-826 SANTADRCASKVRA
+826 LD
-840 RNATRSIHRGEKCR
+840 
-854 PPRAVPIEPYKVQ
+854 P
-867 TAPAQNCRRRNRVSR
+867 
-882 GTFDACRAWQLARA
+882 
-896 GSNSHPNHCRR
+896 
-907 HRFNS
+907 
-912 IDAAETI
+912 
-919 RAGARSR
+919 
-926 SARNRSAARHP
+926 
-937 AAARRRRRNRGPHHA
+937 ARREA
-952 PRHRALRLSAPAL
+952 PMSA
-965 CGPHRSSG
+965 GGG
-973 DRGIARTAEHG
+973 D
-984 HHRR
+984 

>member
-1 MSDFSIIG
+1 MSNDFSTIG
-9 NRTAMIDAAAK
+9 KRTAMIDAAQK
-20 TTGAGKYTDDLS
+20 TTGAGKYTDDLA

-47 HARIRR
+47 HARIKR
-53 IDTSR
+53 IDTSG
-58 AEKCEGVVAVVVG
+58 AENYEGVVAVVVG
-71 QDAPNPYGILPVGHD
+71 TDAPNPYGILPVGHD
-86 EYALALDKVRY
+86 EHALALDKVRY
-97 VGDNVACVVA
+97 VGDNIACVVA
-107 VSESIAETALEL
+107 VAEAAAEKALEL

-139 VTDLIHDSKPGNLE
+139 QSDLIHDNKPGNLE
-153 KDYHHVFGDPDQG
+153 KDYHHIFGDPDTG
-166 FAGADQI
+166 FAEADQI

-187 MEPHSTLASFEI
+187 MEPHSTLASFEL
-199 DPHTGKPGRLTVWSS
+199 DSHTGKLGRLTVWSS

-231 PMAQIRVIKPLVGGG
+231 PMSQIRVIKPLVGGG

-251 EVIPLEIIAAI
+251 EVIPLEIIAAV
-262 AARKAQAAVKI
+262 AARKAQAPVKI

-299 KDGRI
+299 RDGRI
-304 TAVKAR
+304 TAVNAR

-372 SQLDELALA
+372 SQLDELAVK

-418 TVDRSGWKQR
+418 TVERSGWKQR
-428 KGKLPRG
+428 KGRLPRG

-537 ASEVKR
+537 ATEVKKM
-543 LIAAAAAKKM
+543 IAAAAAKRM
-553 GCAAEDLIFRNDQV
+553 NCLPQDLVFREDLV
-567 LRKNAAASVGELAD
+567 LKKNGLVETAALGNAGGQGAAASV
-581 KSVRTTQDE
+581 
-590 ASVSGRVEGQI
+590 SGHVEGQI

-608 KRKEEGPKE
+608 KRKDEGPKDQ
-617 KMSFEEA
+617 MSFEEA

-633 GLTGT
+633 ALTGT
-638 GSYAPPQEA
+638 GSYAPPQDA

-783 DAVGVRLRES
+783 DAVGVRLHES

-801 SALRA
+801 AALRA
-806 KRNAR
+806 KKNSKI
-811 ALNLTK
+811 LNLTEGVDPTAPTHFREHGGSLCFDGK
-817 VLTRLLRHA
+817 GPQRHA
-826 SANTADRCASKVRA
+826 LDPSRR
-840 RNATRSIHRGEKCR
+840 
-854 PPRAVPIEPYKVQ
+854 
-867 TAPAQNCRRRNRVSR
+867 TAPSAT
-882 GTFDACRAWQLARA
+882 G
-896 GSNSHPNHCRR
+896 
-907 HRFNS
+907 
-912 IDAAETI
+912 
-919 RAGARSR
+919 GA
-926 SARNRSAARHP
+926 
-937 AAARRRRRNRGPHHA
+937 
-952 PRHRALRLSAPAL
+952 
-965 CGPHRSSG
+965 
-973 DRGIARTAEHG
+973 D
-984 HHRR
+984 

>member
-1 MSDFSIIG
+1 MSEFSVIG
-9 NRTAMIDAAAK
+9 KRVALVDSAGK
-20 TTGAGKYTDDLS
+20 TTGQGKYTDDLS
-32 VPGMLVGKILHSPYP
+32 VPGMLTGKILHSPYP
-47 HARIRR
+47 HARIKS
-53 IDTSR
+53 IDASK
-58 AEKCEGVVAVVVG
+58 AEAVDGVICVVTG
-71 QDAPNPYGILPVGHD
+71 PDAPNKYGILPVGHD
-86 EYALALDKVRY
+86 ETALAVEKVRY

-107 VSESIAETALEL
+107 TSESIAERALEL
-119 IDVEYEVL
+119 IEVEYEQL
-127 PAYFDPEESMKA
+127 PAWFDPEDSMKA
-139 VTDLIHDSKPGNLE
+139 EKEWIHPQRPNNIE
-153 KDYHHVFGDPDQG
+153 KDYHHSFGDPDKG
-166 FAGADQI
+166 FAEADVVAEHRYI
-173 AEARFIANEVTHAA
+173 AGEVTHAA
-187 MEPHSTLASFEI
+187 MEPHCTLAQFEI
-199 DPHTGKPGRLTVWSS
+199 DSQSGQPGRLTVWSS

-225 SLVLEM
+225 SIVLEM
-231 PMAQIRVIKPLVGGG
+231 PMQQIRVIKPLVGGG

-251 EVIPLEIIAAI
+251 EVIPLEIIAAV
-262 AARKAQAAVKI
+262 AARKAKAPVKI

-287 PRTIIDLKTGVK
+287 PRTIIDPKTGARN
-299 KDGRI
+299 DGRI
-304 TAVKAR
+304 TSVKAR

-372 SQLDELALA
+372 SQLDELAA
-381 IGMDPAEIRQRNLLQ
+381 EIGMDPAEIRQRNLLQ
-396 PPCITVN
+396 PPCVTVN
-403 GLRVQSYGLPECIEK
+403 GLRVQSYGLPECIEE
-418 TVDRSGWKQR
+418 TVERSGWHER
-428 KGKLPRG
+428 KGKLPKG

-492 IAAEV
+492 VAAEV
-497 LGCSLPRVRVIA
+497 LGCSLSRVRVIA

-526 TFMAGNATLRA
+526 TFMAGNATLRSA
-537 ASEVKR
+537 EDGKKR
-543 LIAAAAAKKM
+543 IAAAAAKKM
-553 GCAAEDLIFRNDQV
+553 DCSAEDLIFRNDEV
-567 LRKNAAASVGELAD
+567 LKRNAAESAGSANSAD
-581 KSVRTTQDE
+581 KSVRSTQAE

-617 KMSFEEA
+617 WMTFEEA

-638 GSYAPPQEA
+638 GSYAPPPEA
-647 RGGKHKGAGVG
+647 RGGKHKGGGVG

-671 VSVDEETGEVVVHKV
+671 VSVDEDTGEVTVHKV

-730 PGLLEYRSP
+730 AGLLEYRSP
-739 SSVESPEVEPII
+739 SSIESPAVEPII
-751 VESVDPEGP
+751 VESIDPEGP

-783 DAVGVRLRES
+783 DAVGVRMHES

-801 SALRA
+801 AALRA
-806 KRNAR
+806 KKNAKPI
-811 ALNLTK
+811 NLTEGIDPTSPAGFREHGGSLWFK
-817 VLTRLLRHA
+817 GKGPERHPLDP
-826 SANTADRCASKVRA
+826 SR
-840 RNATRSIHRGEKCR
+840 
-854 PPRAVPIEPYKVQ
+854 
-867 TAPAQNCRRRNRVSR
+867 R
-882 GTFDACRAWQLARA
+882 GTPPEA
-896 GSNSHPNHCRR
+896 G
-907 HRFNS
+907 
-912 IDAAETI
+912 
-919 RAGARSR
+919 
-926 SARNRSAARHP
+926 
-937 AAARRRRRNRGPHHA
+937 
-952 PRHRALRLSAPAL
+952 
-965 CGPHRSSG
+965 G
-973 DRGIARTAEHG
+973 DN
-984 HHRR
+984 

>member
-1 MSDFSIIG
+1 MNSKFSIIG
-9 NRTAMIDAAAK
+9 KPTAMVDAAEK

-32 VPGMLVGKILHSPYP
+32 VPGMLIGKILHSPFP
-47 HARIRR
+47 HARIRN
-53 IDTSR
+53 IDVRR
-58 AEKCEGVVAVVVG
+58 AETLEGVVAVVVG
-71 QDAPNPYGILPVGHD
+71 KDAPNPYGILPVGHD
-86 EYALALDKVRY
+86 EHALALDKVRY

-107 VSESIAETALEL
+107 ISESVAENALEL
-119 IDVEYEVL
+119 IDVDYEVL

-139 VTDLIHDSKPGNLE
+139 QTDLIHDNKPGNLE
-153 KDYHHVFGDPDQG
+153 KDYHHVFGDPDKG
-166 FAGADQI
+166 FAEADEI

-199 DPHTGKPGRLTVWSS
+199 DPYTGKPGRLTVWSS

-231 PMAQIRVIKPLVGGG
+231 PMQQIRVIKPLVGGG

-251 EVIPLEIIAAI
+251 EVIPLEIIAAV
-262 AARKAQAAVKI
+262 AARKARAPVKI

-299 KDGRI
+299 NDGRI
-304 TAVKAR
+304 TSVKAR

-372 SQLDELALA
+372 SQLDELAEK
-381 IGMDPAEIRQRNLLQ
+381 IGVDPAEIRRRNLLQ

-418 TVDRSGWKQR
+418 TVERSGWNRR
-428 KGKLPRG
+428 KGKLPKA

-492 IAAEV
+492 IAAET
-497 LGCSLPRVRVIA
+497 LGCTTSRIRVVA

-537 ASEVKR
+537 AAEVRK

-553 GCAAEDLIFRNDQV
+553 QCSSEDLIFHDDTVQ
-567 LRKNAAASVGELAD
+567 RKNGHGAPDALG
-581 KSVRTTQDE
+581 RTAEQTSA

-608 KRKEEGPKE
+608 KRKDEGPRLS
-617 KMSFEEA
+617 MSFEEA

-633 GLTGT
+633 ALTGT
-638 GSYAPPQEA
+638 GSYAPPPEA

-671 VSVDEETGEVVVHKV
+671 VSVDEETGEVTVHKV

-739 SSVESPEVEPII
+739 SAVESPEVEPII
-751 VESVDPEGP
+751 VESIDPEGP

-783 DAVGVRLRES
+783 DAVGVRLHES

-801 SALRA
+801 AALRA
-806 KRNAR
+806 RKNMRPV
-811 ALNLTK
+811 NLTEG
-817 VLTRLLRHA
+817 V
-826 SANTADRCASKVRA
+826 D
-840 RNATRSIHRGEKCR
+840 
-854 PPRAVPIEPYKVQ
+854 P
-867 TAPAQNCRRRNRVSR
+867 TAPAGFR
-882 GTFDACRAWQLARA
+882 
-896 GSNSHPNHCRR
+896 
-907 HRFNS
+907 
-912 IDAAETI
+912 
-919 RAGARSR
+919 
-926 SARNRSAARHP
+926 
-937 AAARRRRRNRGPHHA
+937 
-952 PRHRALRLSAPAL
+952 
-965 CGPHRSSG
+965 
-973 DRGIARTAEHG
+973 EHG
-984 HHRR
+984 GSLCFKGKGPERHTLDSSRREVGPAPGGHD